1 METPTEFSELSFE
14 FVAEDFPGQ
23 GAVITVRP
31 LIQGVDVVGE
41 RGRVSL
47 IVGYYADEFFAQ
59 ENLLNGGFT
68 ILANCICG
76 FEQCGAEYMWV
87 TREAEYVSWTLFIC
101 PSYDSRDF
109 YADSSEEELNAYSKV
124 FFKPQDYD
132 AVIAAASKNCKLL
145 LSSITSL
152 SS

>member
-1 METPTEFSELSFE
+1 METPIEFSELSFE
-14 FVAEDFPGQ
+14 FVAEGLPGQ

-31 LIQGVDVVGE
+31 LIQGVDVIG
-41 RGRVSL
+41 GHKSL
-47 IVGYYADEFFAQ
+47 IVGYYADKFFAQ

-68 ILANCICG
+68 ILANCSCG

-101 PSYDSRDF
+101 PSYESRDF

-132 AVIAAASKNCKLL
+132 AVIAAASKIANC
-145 LSSITSL
+145 S
-152 SS
+152 

>member
-14 FVAEDFPGQ
+14 FVADDFPGQ

-31 LIQGVDVVGE
+31 LIQGVDVIGKE
-41 RGRVSL
+41 GQMSM
-47 IVGYYADEFFAQ
+47 IAGYYADKFFAQ

-68 ILANCICG
+68 ILANCSCG
-76 FEQCGAEYMWV
+76 IEECGAAYMWV
-87 TREAEYVSWTLFIC
+87 TREAEFVSWTLFIS
-101 PSYDSRDF
+101 PSYSRRDF

-132 AVIAAASKNCKLL
+132 AVIAAASKIANC
-145 LSSITSL
+145 S
-152 SS
+152 